1 MARTSK
7 RTDIKIPKQKPLSG
21 PGWEAAK
28 FIDEY
33 LIPKTPLDAATSWG
47 FAKVGS
53 LGYKGAKAGVKK
65 IIKVANKNKKVTPKT
80 KKVTKTTKKK

>member
-21 PGWEAAK
+21 PGWEAMK
-28 FIDEY
+28 IIDEY
-33 LIPKTPLDAATSWG
+33 FIPKTPADVVTSWG
-47 FAKVGS
+47 AGKL
-53 LGYKGAKAGVKK
+53 LGFGFKGAKAGVKK
-65 IIKVANKNKKVTPKT
+65 VIKANTKT

>member
-7 RTDIKIPKQKPLSG
+7 RTDIKIPKPKPMKG

-28 FIDEY
+28 FIDEWF
-33 LIPKTPLDAATSWG
+33 IPKTPVDVAFTLMGGSVIKAAT
-47 FAKVGS
+47 K
-53 LGYKGAKAGVKK
+53 
-65 IIKVANKNKKVTPKT
+65 P

>member
-1 MARTSK
+1 M
-7 RTDIKIPKQKPLSG
+7 
-21 PGWEAAK
+21 K

-33 LIPKTPLDAATSWG
+33 FIPKTPLDAATSFG

-65 IIKVANKNKKVTPKT
+65 IIKVANKNKKLHLKL
-80 KKVTKTTKKK
+80 KRLQKRLKRSKE